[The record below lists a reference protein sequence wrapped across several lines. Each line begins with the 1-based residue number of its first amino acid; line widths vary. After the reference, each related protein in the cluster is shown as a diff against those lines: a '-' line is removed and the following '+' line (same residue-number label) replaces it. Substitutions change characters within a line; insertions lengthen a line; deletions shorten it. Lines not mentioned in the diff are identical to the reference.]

1 MIQFNLLPDVKMQYI
16 KAKSVKRTVITVSVL
31 LAATCLAVFIL
42 LFMTV
47 RVFQKVHM
55 SNLQT
60 DIDLVTQELKEIKD
74 LDKVLTIQNQ
84 LNSLGPLHDKKPVTS
99 RIFSFVAQT
108 TPNQASI
115 GKLDL
120 DFSKST
126 LVISGTADA
135 LSTVNKFVDTMK
147 FCTFNFKNSDGT
159 DSTGN
164 KPFKSVVLTNF
175 GKNDKETTYEIT
187 MTFDPA
193 IFDVNKDVKFVVPNI
208 TSTRSE
214 TEKPSDLFKALPEA
228 EATP

>member
-16 KAKSVKRTVITVSVL
+16 KTKSVKRTVITVSIL
-31 LAATCLAVFIL
+31 LAATCLAVFVL

-55 SNLQT
+55 TNLQK
-60 DIDLVTQELKEIKD
+60 DIDATTAELRDIKD
-74 LDKVLTIQNQ
+74 LDKVLTVQNQ
-84 LNSLGPLHDKKPVTS
+84 LNSLGGLHDKKPVTS
-99 RIFSFVAQT
+99 RLFTFVAQT

-120 DFSKST
+120 DYEKTT
-126 LVISGTADA
+126 LIISGTADA

-147 FCTFNFKNSDGT
+147 FCTYTYKNTDGT

-164 KPFKSVVLTNF
+164 KPFKTVVLSNF
-175 GKNDKETTYEIT
+175 GRKDKETTYEIT
-187 MTFDPA
+187 MTFDPT
-193 IFDVNKDVKFVVPNI
+193 IFDVSKDVKFSVPKI

-214 TEKPSDLFKALPEA
+214 TEKPTDLFKALPQA
-228 EATP
+228 EVTP